1 MEVEAEGL
9 YGLWASVEYLRMPS
23 SGDDGGRGREPGR
36 EAGAMIRATKF
47 EVDNDRGEEVDISI
61 DPESESIVYFIIE
74 QNNQEIIASLD
85 CLRGLIEAAEQL
97 IARRKRR
104 ES

>member
-1 MEVEAEGL
+1 
-9 YGLWASVEYLRMPS
+9 
-23 SGDDGGRGREPGR
+23 
-36 EAGAMIRATKF
+36 MIRPTKF

-61 DPESESIVYFIIE
+61 DPESEGIVYFILE
-74 QNNQEIIASLD
+74 QDDQEIIASLD
-85 CLRGLIEAAEQL
+85 CLRGLVEAAEQL